1 MEQTLKVTNVLS
13 DPTRYYIYQYLIE
26 HHKEVSVNEVA
37 KQFNIH
43 PNVARLHLSKL
54 EDINMVVSYSK
65 KTGRGGR
72 PSRVYQ
78 LSDKEIELN
87 FPHRDY
93 KMLSSILMESL
104 MEMGEQGKVAIYKTG
119 LKYGKEMM
127 QDYNFSSESDL
138 TLEEKL
144 RFLEETSDML
154 GMYSSFH
161 YNEEEKIIQ
170 LIVNNCP
177 FKDLAAKNQDMICD
191 MHHAFIQGMFEV
203 LFDDVNLTLEEN
215 MFQKGCDNCMYRA
228 NLLVNH

>member
-13 DPTRYYIYQYLIE
+13 DPTRYYIFQYLIE
-26 HHKEVSVNEVA
+26 HHEEVSVNEIA

-54 EDINMVVSYSK
+54 EDINMVVSFSK

-72 PSRVYQ
+72 PSRVYK

-104 MEMGEQGKVAIYKTG
+104 MEMGEQGKITLYNTG
-119 LKYGKEMM
+119 KKYGKEMM
-127 QDYNFSSESDL
+127 ESYDFASKPDASF
-138 TLEEKL
+138 EEKL

-161 YNEEEKIIQ
+161 YDVEENVIQ

-177 FKDLAAKNQDMICD
+177 FKDLASKNQDMICD
-191 MHHAFIQGMFEV
+191 MHHAFIKGMFEV
-203 LFDDVNLTLEEN
+203 LFEDVDLTLEEN
-215 MFQKGCDNCMYRA
+215 MFQTGCDNCMYRA
-228 NLLVNH
+228 NLSVNH